1 MQSSTPTPVS
11 PQAMRS
17 IIQRHRLQVRSF
29 SLLPWV
35 GGGSYVYQL
44 GDTLVLKVP
53 HDDPAPMTSIAIEAV
68 AAVHAHTAGVR
79 TPRLIAFDDSL
90 DLLPVPYLVYE
101 RVHGELLSQI
111 GRSPATAG
119 KIWREVGSD
128 LARLHTRVG
137 PEMSLPDLPNH
148 EQWPEA
154 DPCPWVENL
163 HCAGDLTNVEAYWLG
178 DVLDRLAP
186 ATRAPHAR
194 CFCHGDVNAGNVVV
208 GHHAPRTYAALLDW
222 GGAGWADP
230 ASDFSGIALE
240 AVPLVLTGY
249 RAIGPMAD
257 DDTAEARILWFYL
270 RLALFGLNRNVMI
283 ESERARRIE
292 RLLGDTDAF
301 LHRTQLA

>member
-11 PQAMRS
+11 AQVMLS
-17 IIQRHRLQVRSF
+17 IIDRHCLQVCSF
-29 SLLPWV
+29 SLHPWV
-35 GGGSYVYQL
+35 GGGSCVYQL
-44 GDTLVLKVP
+44 GDTFVLKVP
-53 HDDPAPMTSIAIEAV
+53 HDDPAPITSIAIEAA
-68 AAVHAHTAGVR
+68 AAVHAHAAGVR
-79 TPRLIAFDDSL
+79 TPRLIAFDNLL

-111 GRSPATAG
+111 GRSLATVEE
-119 KIWREVGSD
+119 IWREVGGD

-137 PEMSLPDLPNH
+137 PEESLPALPKH
-148 EQWPEA
+148 EQWPDT
-154 DPCPWVENL
+154 DPRPWVENL
-163 HCAGDLTNVEAYWLG
+163 HCAGDLTDVEASWLG

-186 ATRAPHAR
+186 ATRTPHAL

-208 GHHAPRTYAALLDW
+208 GHHEPRTYAALLDW

-240 AVPLVLTGY
+240 AVPSVLRGY
-249 RAIGPMAD
+249 QEIALLED

-270 RLALFGLNRNVMI
+270 RLALFGLERNVMI

-292 RLLGDTDAF
+292 RLLRDTDAF
-301 LHRTQLA
+301 LQRTQLA